1 MYLYVDASY
10 MANSAANGLP
20 PEQLQFGPPAI
31 ALDIVAKIA
40 QYIRTYNATRTYFC
54 LDPKG
59 GSWRKHVC
67 PTYKAQREEKLAKDP
82 KRKLAHDMASTT
94 VQDVLPE
101 LVDLMGCPNFVYP
114 WIEAD
119 DMAAA
124 AIALNQNLPGIIVTA
139 DNDYWQLLTPNIC
152 MIDPVHSLR
161 YALVDGKIVRYKG
174 DGTVEPLNLTPQESL
189 LAKAIQGDSSDNL
202 PGLIGIGEKTAAEA
216 VQTKAVQ
223 KLLVENTGMVT
234 PRKHKVH
241 NPNPVPVQQDAKAVV
256 SFNLTMMDLFNSKVH
271 SKVKEIVADMQQKG
285 LRGPV
290 TNSTRTAVWLE
301 QKHQFSREQAE
312 ATSRQ
317 LCSTYRNQWTS

>member
-20 PEQLQFGPPAI
+20 PEQLQYGPPAI

-59 GSWRKHVC
+59 GSWRKHIC
-67 PTYKAQREEKLAKDP
+67 PTYKAHREEKLAKDP
-82 KRKLAHDMASTT
+82 KRKLAHEMASAT

-101 LVDLMGCPNFVYP
+101 LVELMGCPNFVYP

-124 AIALNQNLPGIIVTA
+124 AISLNQSKPGIIITA

-161 YALVDGKIVRYKG
+161 YAVVDGKIVRYKG
-174 DGTVEPLNLTPQESL
+174 DGTVEPLMMTPQESL
-189 LAKAIQGDSSDNL
+189 LAKAIQGDTSDNL
-202 PGLIGIGEKTAAEA
+202 PGLIGVGEVTASEA
-216 VQTKAVQ
+216 VRGKYVQ
-223 KLLVENTGMVT
+223 KLLAENTGMVT
-234 PRKHKVH
+234 PRKHKIY
-241 NPNPVPVQQDAKAVV
+241 NPNPVPVAQNAPAVV
-256 SFNLTMMDLFNSKVH
+256 AFNLSMMDLFNSKVH
-271 SKVKEIVADMQQKG
+271 LKVRDLAADIERRAM
-285 LRGPV
+285 RGPV
-290 TNSTRTAVWLE
+290 TNTTRTAIWLE
-301 QKHQFSREQAE
+301 QKHRFSQEQAE
-312 ATSRQ
+312 ATARQ